1 MLHTYY
7 ITVSIFIYPYVFE
20 WLLKLWFEYVLF
32 CGIIVNS
39 TLLFLFTAADERV
52 KSVNALYTYVD
63 IFLNIENSAFD
74 HIHVVKQRGSNNSL
88 IFQLQDVMVL
98 HRIIHF
104 QIINMT
110 TFFIILTII
119 SFWVPEKSNTQ
130 WWISV
135 ICL

>member
-1 MLHTYY
+1 MLQDGIYKCFMWRFEK
-7 ITVSIFIYPYVFE
+7 ILRIGSIFIYPYVFE

-74 HIHVVKQRGSNNSL
+74 HIHVVK
-88 IFQLQDVMVL
+88 
-98 HRIIHF
+98 
-104 QIINMT
+104 
-110 TFFIILTII
+110 
-119 SFWVPEKSNTQ
+119 
-130 WWISV
+130 
-135 ICL
+135 

>member
-1 MLHTYY
+1 MLQGGIYKCFIGRFEKIILIKIVLSHSVFWMLYTYY

-52 KSVNALYTYVD
+52 KSVNALYTYVN

-74 HIHVVKQRGSNNSL
+74 HIHVVK
-88 IFQLQDVMVL
+88 
-98 HRIIHF
+98 
-104 QIINMT
+104 
-110 TFFIILTII
+110 
-119 SFWVPEKSNTQ
+119 
-130 WWISV
+130 
-135 ICL
+135 